1 MRQRENENEKR
12 KKSDGRKTIYEKTAG
27 ERFEKEVRRM
37 IIDQGCQGETGERK
51 ESRVD
56 VRGKKKKKA
65 GGKGRRIELGMA
77 SSTPQAKSE
86 DMNK

>member
-1 MRQRENENEKR
+1 
-12 KKSDGRKTIYEKTAG
+12 
-27 ERFEKEVRRM
+27 M